1 MSYVYSWQLRL
12 ILGITF
18 PGQVSTLRNGYAAMK
33 ALANQCSG
41 RAPSSSKDQIGQQ
54 TARRRQTWTGFGNS
68 EEAFPDSYVGK
79 QHPAVLD

>member
-1 MSYVYSWQLRL
+1 
-12 ILGITF
+12 
-18 PGQVSTLRNGYAAMK
+18 MK